1 MANDTDGHVLPLF
14 EIDGPLAER
23 LVAQLADRFLAGAG
37 LSASHRDQA
46 IAQTAIM
53 VRVVEQGRSFELDFT
68 LPLGSG
74 NPSGY
79 VWDGAVETAEQIAD
93 NAADRGI
100 EDVLWDRENVGPTG
114 WEPEFDDA

>member
-1 MANDTDGHVLPLF
+1 MTDEADGRVLPLF
-14 EIDGPLAER
+14 QLDGPLAEH
-23 LVAQLADRFLAGAG
+23 LVARLADRFLAGAR

-46 IAQTAIM
+46 IAQTLIT
-53 VRVVEQGRSFELDFT
+53 VRVIEQGRSFELDFT

-79 VWDGAVETAEQIAD
+79 VWDGAVGTAEEIAD

-100 EDVLWDRENVGPTG
+100 EGVLSDRENVGPTG